1 MMRILF
7 ILSFLCVF
15 STNCFPH
22 ERDSVRNYWV
32 EQLMRLSSPVIDNL
46 SKDSLKITMP
56 ITQRQDYQ
64 YLEAFGRTFCGMSR
78 WLNLKDDSEEEIIR
92 ATVRKKV
99 VKCFQNGFSPDSFD
113 YFNFDNGTQPLVD
126 AAFIAQGLMRAPL
139 IWNMLDEDT
148 KSRII
153 EVFISLRRVKPHP
166 NNWMLFAS
174 MIEAFILDKTG
185 ICDENRLLEGINAF
199 IYAFYVGDG
208 VYADGKNYD
217 NNYYNSYVIHPMLM
231 DILLLLQDK
240 GLHSIHE
247 CKLLEAKR
255 YHRYSQWMERQISET
270 GSLPVY
276 GRSVVYRLGM
286 LHALAEY
293 VCVSDSILPMGQIR
307 TAMTQALI
315 HQLDERDYDE
325 HGFLKVGYNDYQPE
339 LAESYISTGSGY
351 LCSTFFL
358 PLGLPHNHA
367 FWKDNAEDW
376 TSLKLFNGVPTST
389 CDKAFHESDTY
400 SILLKRYF
408 YKYRYL
414 RKTEKRLVN
423 TVFLLFSI
431 LAVGGY
437 FLCLMIYFHY
447 RKCRI

>member
-1 MMRILF
+1 
-7 ILSFLCVF
+7 
-15 STNCFPH
+15 
-22 ERDSVRNYWV
+22 
-32 EQLMRLSSPVIDNL
+32 
-46 SKDSLKITMP
+46 
-56 ITQRQDYQ
+56 
-64 YLEAFGRTFCGMSR
+64 
-78 WLNLKDDSEEEIIR
+78 
-92 ATVRKKV
+92 
-99 VKCFQNGFSPDSFD
+99 
-113 YFNFDNGTQPLVD
+113 
-126 AAFIAQGLMRAPL
+126 
-139 IWNMLDEDT
+139 
-148 KSRII
+148 
-153 EVFISLRRVKPHP
+153 
-166 NNWMLFAS
+166 
-174 MIEAFILDKTG
+174 
-185 ICDENRLLEGINAF
+185 
-199 IYAFYVGDG
+199 
-208 VYADGKNYD
+208 
-217 NNYYNSYVIHPMLM
+217 
-231 DILLLLQDK
+231 
-240 GLHSIHE
+240 
-247 CKLLEAKR
+247 
-255 YHRYSQWMERQISET
+255 MERQISET

-315 HQLDERDYDE
+315 YNLDERDYDE

-358 PLGLPHNHA
+358 PLGLPRNHA

-447 RKCRI
+447 RKYRI